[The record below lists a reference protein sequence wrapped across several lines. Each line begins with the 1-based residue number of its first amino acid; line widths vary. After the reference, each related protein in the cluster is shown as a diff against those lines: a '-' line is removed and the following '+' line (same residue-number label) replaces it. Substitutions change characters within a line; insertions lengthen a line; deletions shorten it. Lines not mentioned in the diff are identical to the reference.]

1 MFWAAILYKYH
12 DSTSLGNPTNTARV
26 LNILSLNEFK
36 AINATIWI
44 GKSIFKPF
52 IFYDRNIVNILSP
65 SSMWTLRGSIQP
77 ESGPIHRWEL
87 CGFIH
92 LSSLPCIAAPVRNWF
107 FWNTRIR
114 ICSGHLIAERGTTHY
129 PPVGTLQL
137 HTPLLSLNGLNPY
150 QEGLDSDP
158 DLPDPNLTSY

>member
-1 MFWAAILYKYH
+1 MVAQNTVRTYGVNQVFPFVEDIWLHRKSRQIQFFSGKTNFTTYVRNMFWAAILYKYH

-92 LSSLPCIAAPVRNWF
+92 LSSLPWLADPVW
-107 FWNTRIR
+107 IR
-114 ICSGHLIAERGTTHY
+114 LF
-129 PPVGTLQL
+129 
-137 HTPLLSLNGLNPY
+137 
-150 QEGLDSDP
+150 
-158 DLPDPNLTSY
+158 